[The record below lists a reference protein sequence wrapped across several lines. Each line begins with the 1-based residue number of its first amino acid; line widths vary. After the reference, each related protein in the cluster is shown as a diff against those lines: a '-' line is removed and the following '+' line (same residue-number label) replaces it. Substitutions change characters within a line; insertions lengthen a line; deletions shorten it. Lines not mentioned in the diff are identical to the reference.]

1 MTTIPPQ
8 NYSKRWDG
16 DDRPELPSTGSETE
30 VLTAYLE
37 WHRAT
42 FALKCSG
49 LSAGQLS
56 TRSIP
61 PSSMSLHGLIRHL
74 TLGERWWFRLQ
85 LAGEDVPML
94 YYTDDDPDQ
103 DFDDLSGDPFAALE
117 GWRRE
122 CDRTRAIVAA
132 SPDLDRTGIRRRDGQ
147 PISLRVIL
155 VKMIA
160 EYAQHNGHADL
171 LRERIDGATG
181 Q

>member
-8 NYSKRWDG
+8 NYAKQWEG
-16 DDRPELPSTGSETE
+16 DHRPALPSTGSETE
-30 VLTAYLE
+30 LLLAYLE

-42 FALKCSG
+42 FSLKCSG
-49 LSAGQLS
+49 LSAEQLS
-56 TRSIP
+56 TRGVP

-74 TLGERWWFRLQ
+74 TLGERWWLRIQF
-85 LAGEDVPML
+85 AAEDVPL
-94 YYTDDDPDQ
+94 PYYSDDDPDQ
-103 DFDDLSGDPFAALE
+103 DFDDVSGDPFVAL
-117 GWRRE
+117 GLWREE
-122 CDRTRAIVAA
+122 CDRSRAIVAA
-132 SPDLDRTGIRRRDGQ
+132 NPDLDRTGTRRRDGE

-171 LRERIDGATG
+171 LRERLDGATG

>member
-8 NYSKRWDG
+8 NYSKQWEG
-16 DDRPELPSTGSETE
+16 DDRPALPSTGSETE
-30 VLTAYLE
+30 VLAAYLE

-42 FALKCSG
+42 VALKCSG
-49 LSAGQLS
+49 LSAEQLS
-56 TRSIP
+56 ARSIP

-74 TLGERWWFRLQ
+74 TAAERWWLRIQF
-85 LAGEDVPML
+85 AAEDIPML
-94 YYTDDDPDQ
+94 YYSDDDPDQ
-103 DFDDLSGDPFAALE
+103 DFDDLSGDPFAALAA
-117 GWRRE
+117 WRDE

-132 SPDLDRTGIRRRDGQ
+132 NPDLDRTGIRRRDGQ

-171 LRERIDGATG
+171 LRECIDGATG